1 MQHDWH
7 VLLIG
12 GSGGTGKT
20 MVTEVL
26 SRRLGTAAGQVD
38 DFRLVLQQ
46 VTSAE
51 EHPALHYF
59 VTTSDVWQQPPERLC
74 EHLCEVATEVSNA
87 LRIVISHHAVTRHAY
102 ILEGD
107 GLRPAIVAKQVFT
120 DPDTRG
126 LARAVFLFESD
137 EGEIRRNMLSRG
149 RGFDQRTRLEQ
160 DVQVRL
166 NWLYGQWLRGEAEA
180 HGLPILPSRPWE
192 TLPDR
197 VVMAVGSGPM
207 TTAT

>member
-1 MQHDWH
+1 MQSDWQ

-26 SRRLGTAAGQVD
+26 SQRLRTAAGQVD

-46 VTSAE
+46 VTSVE

-59 VTTSDVWQQPPERLC
+59 VTTPDLWQQPPERLC
-74 EHLCEVATEVSNA
+74 ERLGEVATEVSKA

-107 GLRPAIVAKQVFT
+107 GLRPSIVAQQVFT

-126 LARAVFLFESD
+126 LVQAVFLFESD
-137 EGEIRRNMLSRG
+137 EKEIRRNMLDRG

-180 HGLPILPSRPWE
+180 HGLLVLPSRPWE
-192 TLPDR
+192 TLADR
-197 VVMAVGSGPM
+197 VVMATGSGPV
-207 TTAT
+207 TRAT